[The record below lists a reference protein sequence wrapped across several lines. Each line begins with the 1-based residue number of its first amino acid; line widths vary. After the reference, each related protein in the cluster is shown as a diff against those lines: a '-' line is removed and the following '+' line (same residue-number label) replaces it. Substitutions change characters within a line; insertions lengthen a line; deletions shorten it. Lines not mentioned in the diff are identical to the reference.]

1 MSGKKAPGNQGHKHA
16 HDTRV
21 WRVFFRTSPHD
32 RQSHDMRP
40 PFKGTRKESLFRVL
54 AFLTLWERII
64 IIIINYNNKILFE
77 DDLAISSAHPVLK
90 GTSGDLQR
98 TQSSLNPKA
107 ETPKAPE
114 TNEENRNQGHFGTKC
129 RRHGYEREKGARQ
142 SRAQACTWHPCVE
155 GRFDTSP
162 HDRQSHDMRPP
173 FKGTRKE
180 SLFRVLAFL
189 TLWERIIIIIINYNN
204 KILFEDDLAISSAH
218 PVLKGTTGDLQR
230 TQSSL
235 NPKAETP
242 KAPETNEENRNQGHF
257 GTKCRRHGYERETRR
272 PAIKGTSMHMI
283 PVMWRVFFRTS
294 PHDRQSHDMRPAFKG
309 TRKESLFRVLAF
321 LTLWERIIII
331 IIYYNIRYY
340 LKAI

>member
-1 MSGKKAPGNQGHKHA
+1 
-16 HDTRV
+16 
-21 WRVFFRTSPHD
+21 
-32 RQSHDMRP
+32 MRP

-54 AFLTLWERII
+54 AFLILWERIII

-98 TQSSLNPKA
+98 TQSSLKPKSQNA
-107 ETPKAPE
+107 QSTWKKLVKQEIKVTLAQNGIVMDMSGKE
-114 TNEENRNQGHFGTKC
+114 
-129 RRHGYEREKGARQ
+129 GARQ
-142 SRAQACTWHPCVE
+142 SRAHACSWYPCVE

-204 KILFEDDLAISSAH
+204 KILFEGDLAISSAH
-218 PVLKGTTGDLQR
+218 PVLKGTTGGLQR

-242 KAPETNEENRNQGHF
+242 KAPVGNE
-257 GTKCRRHGYERETRR
+257 KTRLPSLR
-272 PAIKGTSMHMI
+272 LPFPYGWLSEMDVKGTQFA
-283 PVMWRVFFRTS
+283 PKNKFFMPFTDDD
-294 PHDRQSHDMRPAFKG
+294 P
-309 TRKESLFRVLAF
+309 
-321 LTLWERIIII
+321 
-331 IIYYNIRYY
+331 
-340 LKAI
+340 

>member
-1 MSGKKAPGNQGHKHA
+1 MSSSWIWAGKRRPAIKGTSMHMIPVCGGS
-16 HDTRV
+16 
-21 WRVFFRTSPHD
+21 FFDTSPHD

-77 DDLAISSAHPVLK
+77 GDLAISSAHPVLK

-218 PVLKGTTGDLQR
+218 PVLKGTSGDLQR

-242 KAPETNEENRNQGHF
+242 KAPETKEENRPGNQGHMHAH
-257 GTKCRRHGYERETRR
+257 GTR
-272 PAIKGTSMHMI
+272 
-283 PVMWRVFFRTS
+283 VWRVMIITS
-294 PHDRQSHDMRPAFKG
+294 L
-309 TRKESLFRVLAF
+309 TRSAKTRLTARRSIPYFVCLLFW
-321 LTLWERIIII
+321 LWHIIMSSS
-331 IIYYNIRYY
+331 
-340 LKAI
+340 

>member
-1 MSGKKAPGNQGHKHA
+1 
-16 HDTRV
+16 
-21 WRVFFRTSPHD
+21 
-32 RQSHDMRP
+32 MRP

-77 DDLAISSAHPVLK
+77 DDLAISSAHPVLN
-90 GTSGDLQR
+90 GTTGDLQR

-107 ETPKAPE
+107 KTPKAPE

-142 SRAQACTWHPCVE
+142 SRAHACTWYPCVE
-155 GRFDTSP
+155 GKFDTSP

-204 KILFEDDLAISSAH
+204 KILF
-218 PVLKGTTGDLQR
+218 
-230 TQSSL
+230 
-235 NPKAETP
+235 
-242 KAPETNEENRNQGHF
+242 
-257 GTKCRRHGYERETRR
+257 
-272 PAIKGTSMHMI
+272 
-283 PVMWRVFFRTS
+283 
-294 PHDRQSHDMRPAFKG
+294 
-309 TRKESLFRVLAF
+309 
-321 LTLWERIIII
+321 
-331 IIYYNIRYY
+331 
-340 LKAI
+340 